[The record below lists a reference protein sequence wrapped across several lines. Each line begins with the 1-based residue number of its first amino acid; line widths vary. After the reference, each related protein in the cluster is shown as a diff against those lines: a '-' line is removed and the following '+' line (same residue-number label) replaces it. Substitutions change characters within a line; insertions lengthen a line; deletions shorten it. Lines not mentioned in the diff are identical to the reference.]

1 MIIMPD
7 TSYWLLD
14 GVPTLCTDLIHW
26 THWFFCHQGPAC
38 SWCSIPMVGWR
49 SSKPI
54 ISRSQRSHDNTCD
67 WVLANQPRYF
77 GWFWVTLF
85 RKWQLE
91 GKWFKS
97 AMCQYVEGWWKS
109 SRYIPTIY
117 GCHDVLEQGQH
128 RIPLQKVKTFSS
140 TSATMAR
147 YDQTKNGQQSTQS
160 QGFIRE
166 EFICVGSQQKWRYID
181 IHSSYMLV

>member
-1 MIIMPD
+1 MGFPL
-7 TSYWLLD
+7 Y
-14 GVPTLCTDLIHW
+14 VLILSIEL
-26 THWFFCHQGPAC
+26 TEPASTTPFFCHQGPAC

-67 WVLANQPRYF
+67 WVWANQPRYF
-77 GWFWVTLF
+77 GWFWVTLV

-128 RIPLQKVKTFSS
+128 QIPLQKVKTFSS

-147 YDQTKNGQQSTQS
+147 YDQIKNGQQSTQS

-166 EFICVGSQQKWRYID
+166 EFICVGSQQKW
-181 IHSSYMLV
+181 